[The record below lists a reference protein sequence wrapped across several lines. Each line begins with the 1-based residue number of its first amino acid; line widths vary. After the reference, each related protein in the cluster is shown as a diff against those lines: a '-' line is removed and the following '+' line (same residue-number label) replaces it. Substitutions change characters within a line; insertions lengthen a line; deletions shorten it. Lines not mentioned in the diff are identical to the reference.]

1 MEAGGGTSAKPML
14 EPVVRR
20 SCAAHRRAMQME
32 ATLRISPRINHAAR
46 DESAANG
53 ANALVV
59 ERIPFPVQ
67 VAFAQRNEFFVEAKT
82 LVSRGPHRFISRFA
96 VELDA

>member
-32 ATLRISPRINHAAR
+32 ATLRIPPRINHAAR
-46 DESAANG
+46 DDPVANG
-53 ANALVV
+53 TNALVV
-59 ERIPFPVQ
+59 ERIPFPV
-67 VAFAQRNEFFVEAKT
+67 
-82 LVSRGPHRFISRFA
+82 
-96 VELDA
+96 